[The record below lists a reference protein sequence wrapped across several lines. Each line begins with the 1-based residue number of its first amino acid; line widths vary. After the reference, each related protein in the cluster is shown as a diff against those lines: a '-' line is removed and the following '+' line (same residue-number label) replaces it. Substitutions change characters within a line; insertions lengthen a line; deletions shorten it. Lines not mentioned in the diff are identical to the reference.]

1 MVGRS
6 AARKKEND
14 NENIITIR
22 TISNAVLVDDNNAKA
37 LDLPDTAFDVGM
49 IDSES
54 INTVTS
60 GQDTVEDSDY
70 KHNEQTMPSFSS
82 EKQMEEWH
90 ESEDERHSNL
100 KSAMQGEQKQEFP
113 EEEENIRAEHHHGP
127 SLFDCNQG
135 CFTNKL

>member
-1 MVGRS
+1 MARS
-6 AARKKEND
+6 AGRKKET
-14 NENIITIR
+14 ENIITIR
-22 TISNAVLVDDNNAKA
+22 TISNAVLVHDNTAKA
-37 LDLPDTAFDVGM
+37 LDLPDTDFDVGM

-90 ESEDERHSNL
+90 ESEDERHYNL
-100 KSAMQGEQKQEFP
+100 ISAMQGE
-113 EEEENIRAEHHHGP
+113 
-127 SLFDCNQG
+127 
-135 CFTNKL
+135 